1 MALQCPDELN
11 KALTGDFLPLEFL
24 AVLLNGEL
32 LSSVLFSVLF
42 IDCIYY
48 LFSFTLWT

>member
-11 KALTGDFLPLEFL
+11 KALMGDFLSLDL
-24 AVLLNGEL
+24 TVLLNGGL

-42 IDCIYY
+42 IDCVYY